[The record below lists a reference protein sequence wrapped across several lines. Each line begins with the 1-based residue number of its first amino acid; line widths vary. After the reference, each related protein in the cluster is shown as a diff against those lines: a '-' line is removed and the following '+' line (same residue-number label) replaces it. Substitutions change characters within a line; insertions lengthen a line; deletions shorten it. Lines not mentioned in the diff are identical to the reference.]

1 MAQKAKLDILDIP
14 LGNPTRPEGSPG
26 PFSGD
31 RKPEGAE
38 RSWYKNWR
46 VLAGG
51 LGGLAVLTAAVAWFL
66 WSPFDQRTPPGKAA
80 LIAAGVPA
88 SAAATATA
96 VEDFY
101 VDVPDASG
109 KPRLAVVSLV
119 LDPVDPGVLP
129 QMNGT
134 EVRKTVHAIL
144 SGKTAEALRAPRE
157 REGLRK
163 EIAGGINQ
171 VLKREAV
178 RTVWFSDLN
187 VW

>member
-14 LGNPTRPEGSPG
+14 LGNPTQPEGPPG
-26 PFSGD
+26 PVSQD
-31 RKPEGAE
+31 KEPEGAK
-38 RSWYKNWR
+38 RNGHR
-46 VLAGG
+46 DRRMLVGG
-51 LGGLAVLTAAVAWFL
+51 LGAVAVLTAVVAWVL
-66 WSPFDQRTPPGKAA
+66 WSPFDQRMPPGKAA

-88 SAAATATA
+88 SSAATASA

-101 VDVPDASG
+101 VDVLDASG

-119 LDPVDPGVLP
+119 LDPVDPRVLP

-163 EIAGGINQ
+163 EIAGSINQ

>member
-1 MAQKAKLDILDIP
+1 MVQKAKLDILDIP
-14 LGNPTRPEGSPG
+14 LGSPAQ
-26 PFSGD
+26 
-31 RKPEGAE
+31 PEGAPGPVPGDKQPDGAK
-38 RSWYKNWR
+38 RTRYQTRR

-51 LGGLAVLTAAVAWFL
+51 LGGLIVLTAVLAVVL
-66 WSPFDQRTPPGKAA
+66 WSRFDLRTPPGKAA
-80 LIAAGVPA
+80 LVAAGVPA
-88 SAAATATA
+88 SSVATASA

-101 VDVPDASG
+101 VDVLDTSG
-109 KPRLAVVSLV
+109 KPRLAVVGIV
-119 LDPVDPGVLP
+119 LDPVEPGTLP

-144 SGKTAEALRAPRE
+144 SAKTAEALRAPRE